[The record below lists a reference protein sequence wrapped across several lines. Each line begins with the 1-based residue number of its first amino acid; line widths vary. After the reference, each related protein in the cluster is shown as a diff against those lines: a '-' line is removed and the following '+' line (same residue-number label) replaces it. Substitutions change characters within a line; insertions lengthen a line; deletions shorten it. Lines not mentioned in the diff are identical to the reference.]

1 MAKEVH
7 MKGSKKDGERKN
19 VYYPTKVEMVEGLE
33 EALESLGGGASS
45 VGVFTGATSV
55 LSGAA
60 GLVPAPET
68 GDENKFLR
76 GDGSWATV
84 GGGSG
89 GLIQI
94 GVVPSQATKNFLQ
107 T

>member
-1 MAKEVH
+1 
-7 MKGSKKDGERKN
+7 
-19 VYYPTKVEMVEGLE
+19 MVEGLE
-33 EALESLGGGASS
+33 EALESIGGGASS
-45 VGVFTGATSV
+45 VGVFVGAISV

-84 GGGSG
+84 SGGSG

-94 GVVPSQATKNFLQ
+94 GVIPSQANTVTHDGTPQTCNFARKILQ